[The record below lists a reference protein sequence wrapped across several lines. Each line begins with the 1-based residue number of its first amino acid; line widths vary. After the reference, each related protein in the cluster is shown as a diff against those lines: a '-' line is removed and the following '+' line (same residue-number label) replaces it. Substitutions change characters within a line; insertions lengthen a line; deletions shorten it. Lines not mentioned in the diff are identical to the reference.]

1 MRYHYLF
8 CFFFITLILTGC
20 SATSAKTEADA
31 ENPSHITVGNI
42 LEVKNID
49 NRLVLLD
56 HKETLAADGLYYI
69 SWGMN
74 CQEDDKNNENDSSL
88 QYDAQLYLLLGE
100 SISSEEAQH
109 NMDTWLTAAKTNYEI
124 VTEKEISCKE
134 QSYSILLYDRNTT
147 NSIYTKGI
155 SAFGRIDQNAICIE
169 LICTENF
176 DEDLETILTD
186 FLDNCSYSTN

>member
-1 MRYHYLF
+1 MRYRYLF
-8 CFFFITLILTGC
+8 YFFFITLILTGC
-20 SATSAKTEADA
+20 SITSTKMENAT
-31 ENPSHITVGNI
+31 ENTSHITVGSI
-42 LEVKNID
+42 LEIKNTD
-49 NRLVLLD
+49 KRLVLLD

-74 CQEDDKNNENDSSL
+74 CQEDNKNNEDDSSL

-100 SISSEEAQH
+100 AISREEAQS

-124 VTEKEISCKE
+124 VTEKEISSNE

-147 NSIYTKGI
+147 DSIYTKGI
-155 SAFGRIDQNAICIE
+155 SAFSRIDQNAICIE

-176 DEDLETILTD
+176 NEDLETILTD
-186 FLDNCSYSTN
+186 FLANCSYSTN